1 MAIGNRFLLMVTTM
15 VRVIQ
20 VRMTISIVIIVTTT
34 TDAKSKNVSAHV
46 TTTTTTTI
54 AIIIIAIH
62 HYYPY
67 VIPHPLLIAINSP
80 SVSRQSTTALHN
92 TPTIYHPLLYHSP
105 LSTKSPTIL
114 SPHSPTSPTT
124 YQMPHSNQGLVLF
137 Y

>member
-1 MAIGNRFLLMVTTM
+1 MAIGNRFPLMVTTM

-20 VRMTISIVIIVTTT
+20 AKMTISIGLIITTT
-34 TDAKSKNVSAHV
+34 IDAKFKNVSAHV
-46 TTTTTTTI
+46 TTTTTTI

-105 LSTKSPTIL
+105 LSTKSLPIL

>member
-1 MAIGNRFLLMVTTM
+1 MAIGNIFLLMVTTM

-20 VRMTISIVIIVTTT
+20 VRMTISIVIIITTT
-34 TDAKSKNVSAHV
+34 IDAKSKNVSAHV
-46 TTTTTTTI
+46 TTTTTI
-54 AIIIIAIH
+54 AIIIIVIH

-67 VIPHPLLIAINSP
+67 VTPHPLLIVINSP

-124 YQMPHSNQGLVLF
+124 YQMPHSHQGLVLF

>member
-1 MAIGNRFLLMVTTM
+1 MAIGNIFPLMVTTM

-20 VRMTISIVIIVTTT
+20 VRMTISIVIIITTT
-34 TDAKSKNVSAHV
+34 IDAKSKNVSAHV
-46 TTTTTTTI
+46 ITTTTTI

-124 YQMPHSNQGLVLF
+124 YQMPHSHH
-137 Y
+137 